1 LLTTAID
8 ITLITPPESA
18 PPLLSAL
25 ATNPHLTSLPTP
37 KPEVVAPK
45 DLDITTGTG
54 EIFRLPEVVKAITG
68 DFIVLPCDLICEVD
82 GSDLVETW
90 MTLEA
95 GLGGASGGLE
105 GGVKADNARGGER
118 NGRRGGMGVW
128 FPTKGLEGI
137 STKRDETDFLATAP
151 IPPPTVPVPDK
162 FLRRNIEQ
170 VVLSIPSSTVK
181 DITEEHKSLPIRHML
196 VKKHGNVKMKMNH
209 RDAHI
214 YILPY
219 WALEMMQ
226 LNEFDSIAED
236 VLGWWAKASWQE
248 GLAEKMGLRGILDPE
263 TKNEDADDMMME
275 SMTLED
281 DIDLAGMS
289 STSIRTAPAPPAL
302 TPSLGSGASR
312 IPASVKAA
320 LKPQKSITIPPLLA
334 YVQPPFTAA
343 NVSTQPLIRRVDTT
357 SLLLSVSLRLAKLPS
372 IAECIQTGA
381 TPSHL
386 AHTAKVA
393 HPDMV
398 QAQSRISESDSLVA
412 ENVTIGSRV
421 NIKESVIGVGCT
433 IGTGS
438 RLTRC
443 LLMDGVTVGDFVT
456 LTGCI
461 LGRRCKIVGGQP
473 KDEDKTKL
481 TDCEVQSGYV
491 VEWGSKYL
499 LCTYLDRVLTDHS
512 RNEERETRG
521 FRRS

>member
-1 LLTTAID
+1 MGEHSLILSD

-18 PPLLSAL
+18 PPLESAL

-45 DLDITTGTG
+45 DLDVTTGTG

-90 MTLEA
+90 MTLES
-95 GLGGASGGLE
+95 GLGGASGGFE
-105 GGVKADNARGGER
+105 DGVKADNVRGGER
-118 NGRRGGMGVW
+118 GGRRGGMGVW

-137 STKRDETDFLATAP
+137 STKHDETDFIATTP
-151 IPPPTVPVPDK
+151 LPPPTVAVPDK
-162 FLRRNIEQ
+162 FLRKNIEQ

-196 VKKHGNVKMKMNH
+196 VKRHGNVKMKMNH

-214 YILPY
+214 YILPF

-248 GLAEKMGLRGILDPE
+248 GLVDKLGLRGILDPE
-263 TKNEDADDMMME
+263 TKNEETDDMMME

-289 STSIRTAPAPPAL
+289 STSGRSAPAPVAE
-302 TPSLGSGASR
+302 TPSPGSGASR
-312 IPASVKAA
+312 LPASVKAA
-320 LKPQKSITIPPLLA
+320 LKPQKSITIPPLVA

-343 NVSTQPLIRRVDTT
+343 NALTQPLIRRVDTT

-372 IAECIQTGA
+372 ITECNQTGA

-398 QAQSRISESDSLVA
+398 QAQSRISESDSLIA

-473 KDEDKTKL
+473 RDEDKTKL

-491 VEWGSKYL
+491 VEWGSKFSARRL
-499 LCTYLDRVLTDHS
+499 LTKMLT
-512 RNEERETRG
+512 NLQLK
-521 FRRS
+521 